1 MVILT
6 PDRVGSA
13 NVDARF
19 AAATQVFDDVVV
31 VDELPEFAHVGAG
44 LCALSHYALVRID
57 IPNSTFRKQQEI
69 FHNALE
75 VVQQEAD
82 AGNLNSQ
89 ALIAVS
95 NQVLNLHN
103 HYRNDCEQSAV
114 GGFEAG
120 IGYVLRIN
128 PKMACE
134 PAIGCRGWPP
144 GKFLRQLEFKTREF
158 FVLKTEADC
167 GICFEV
173 DIDSA
178 MLKWTLTLFSAYL
191 SCAATCWVA
200 PNSDRKF
207 DACARLLIKFL
218 RLDIMG
224 SRKNQF
230 LLFDMLNA
238 RNLTADKLFPTSV
251 GDTAILPSHNGPNPQ
266 PQPAETGLKRS
277 AYLIYY
283 LLDLK
288 ATDPWPQDRN
298 VKRTRS
304 GRIRQVDT
312 ITWRGYLIALADL
325 SLEIW
330 KSVSATA

>member
-1 MVILT
+1 MLN
-6 PDRVGSA
+6 PYSGHGGADRS
-13 NVDARF
+13 
-19 AAATQVFDDVVV
+19 
-31 VDELPEFAHVGAG
+31 
-44 LCALSHYALVRID
+44 ALVRID

-89 ALIAVS
+89 ALITVS

-158 FVLKTEADC
+158 FVLKNEAN
-167 GICFEV
+167 V
-173 DIDSA
+173 DSA
-178 MLKWTLTLFSAYL
+178 MLQWTLTLFSAYL
-191 SCAATCWVA
+191 SCAATCWTA
-200 PNSDRKF
+200 PNPDRKF

-218 RLDIMG
+218 RLDSMG
-224 SRKNQF
+224 SRENQF

-238 RNLTADKLFPTSV
+238 RDLTAGKLFPTSV
-251 GDTAILPSHNGPNPQ
+251 GDTAILPTLNSPDPQ

-288 ATDPWPQDRN
+288 ATDPWPQDRH

-330 KSVSATA
+330 ESVSATA